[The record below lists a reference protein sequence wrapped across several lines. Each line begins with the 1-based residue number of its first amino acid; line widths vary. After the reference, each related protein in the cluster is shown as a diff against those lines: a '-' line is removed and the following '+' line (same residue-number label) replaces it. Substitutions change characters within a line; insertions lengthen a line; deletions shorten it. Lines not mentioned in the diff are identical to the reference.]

1 MKNPIIKIEKNIDI
15 SAHCFGGVFATASK
29 EMEKGDSCF
38 FKTEAEA
45 RKMEQALKNTYRQR
59 KYSFVRRGE
68 KHPAKGIT
76 KSRQQKDDDGN
87 LVGYRVWLMVDMPEE
102 SMRGE
107 YEK

>member
-15 SAHCFGGVFATASK
+15 RAHRFGGVYATASK

-38 FKTEAEA
+38 FKTEPEA
-45 RKMEQALKNTYRQR
+45 RKMEQALKMTYRRMSR
-59 KYSFVRRGE
+59 KQSLRG
-68 KHPAKGIT
+68 IV

-87 LVGYRVWLMVDMPEE
+87 IVGYRVWLMVDMPEE